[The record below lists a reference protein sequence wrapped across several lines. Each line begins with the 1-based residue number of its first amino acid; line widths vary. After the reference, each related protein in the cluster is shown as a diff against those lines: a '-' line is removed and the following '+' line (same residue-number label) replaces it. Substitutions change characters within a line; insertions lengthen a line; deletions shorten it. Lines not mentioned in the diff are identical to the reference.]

1 MPRTMARGSDK
12 ELGAALA
19 GRSLAEIEEL
29 AIRAAFA
36 RHNGRRLRIM
46 RELGI
51 GKTTLLRKLDELN
64 LRSRRVWT
72 PYR

>member
-36 RHNGRRLRIM
+36 RHNGRRPRIM